1 MAGEKIVV
9 VGTGEQAELAY
20 EYFTHDSPHEVAGFS
35 VGSEFMDRKELF
47 GLPVT
52 PFEEITERYDQDEYR
67 AFVAISSTQ
76 LNRIRKRMFEE
87 VKRLGYEC
95 ISYVSSHAF
104 KWHDVEIGENSFVFE
119 NNVLQYGVSVGDN
132 VILWSGNHVGHQTKI
147 EDHCFVTS
155 HVVISGFCTIGSGSF
170 LGVNSCFADK
180 LNVGHDCVVGAGA
193 VVVKDTEPRKVY
205 VGNPAKA
212 LDRDSFETF
221 GVQEARD

>member
-1 MAGEKIVV
+1 VSEGEKLVV
-9 VGTGEQAELAY
+9 VGDGEQAELAY
-20 EYFTHDSPHEVAGFS
+20 EYFTHDSPHEVAGFT
-35 VGSEFMDRKELF
+35 VEAEFLDRKELF

-52 PFEEITERYDQDEYR
+52 PFEEITERYDPSEFR

-76 LNRIRKRMFEE
+76 LNRIRMRLYAE
-87 VKRLGYEC
+87 VKQLGYDC
-95 ISYVSSHAF
+95 VSYVSSNAF

-155 HVVISGFCTIGSGSF
+155 HVVISGFCTIGRGSF
-170 LGVNSCFADK
+170 LGVNSTFADK

-205 VGNPAKA
+205 VGNPAKP

-221 GVQEARD
+221 GVQEA